1 MKLKNMIKILLGLLI
16 SLIILVIIKY
26 IKLFDMVSTILN
38 VLIPVFVGYVYA
50 WLVNPLLNKVKNRHC
65 ISIGLFLFIVV
76 MLFLFLY
83 YLVPLVYKEVNELV
97 KMLPRLFEYFE
108 PRLYQY
114 GINLN
119 EYEFDIN
126 RFVEYIPSLII
137 KFFKNT
143 FKYVGAVFV
152 GLVIGLYMSME
163 FNKINSFILSIVPK
177 KYKCEII
184 HLINKVNKE
193 TRKCIIGMFIVS
205 FFIFFLDT
213 IVFYVLKLNSPFLLG
228 VLCGITDLIPYIG
241 PYIGGLVVLLVSL
254 SEGRNVV
261 IITLISLFIIQCIE
275 NYVLQPIIMSKS
287 IKVSPIFILIG
298 LLVFG
303 KLFGVFGMILATPV
317 VAMLKV
323 IIKNIKPLLIKYQKS
338 RT

>member
-1 MKLKNMIKILLGLLI
+1 MKIKNMIKVLLGLLI
-16 SLIILVIIKY
+16 LLIVLVIVKY

-38 VLIPVFVGYVYA
+38 VLIPVFVGYIYA
-50 WLVNPLLNKVKNRHC
+50 WFVNPLLKKFNNRHC
-65 ISIGLFLFIVV
+65 ISIGLFLLIVV
-76 MLFLFLY
+76 ILFLFLY

-108 PRLYQY
+108 PRLYKY

-126 RFVEYIPSLII
+126 KFVEYIPSLII
-137 KFFKNT
+137 KFFKST

-152 GLVIGLYMSME
+152 GLVIGLYMSMD
-163 FNKINSFILSIVPK
+163 FNKINLFLLSIVPK
-177 KYKCEII
+177 KYKCEVIHII
-184 HLINKVNKE
+184 NRVNKE
-193 TRKCIIGMFIVS
+193 TRKCVVGMFIVS
-205 FFIFFLDT
+205 FFVFFLDT
-213 IVFYVLKLNSPFLLG
+213 IVFYILDLNSPFLLG

-241 PYIGGLVVLLVSL
+241 PYIGGIIVLLVSL
-254 SEGRNVV
+254 SNGRNVV
-261 IITLISLFIIQCIE
+261 IITLICLFIIQCIE
-275 NYVLQPIIMSKS
+275 NYILQPIVMSKS
-287 IKVSPIFILIG
+287 IKISPIFILIG

-303 KLFGVFGMILATPV
+303 KLFGVFGMIFATPV

-323 IIKNIKPLLIKYQKS
+323 IISNLKPLLIKFQYN